1 MQASYLSG
9 MLVVLRPCCSFPY
22 YIDCTLSMSKIN
34 RSQKF
39 VTFDGITQN
48 IMSPDPR
55 SRAWV
60 EVDSKAIENNSRVLK
75 NFIGNDCLLMAVVK
89 ADGYGHGSETVAKA
103 ALIGGADSLGVATL
117 EEGIQLR
124 NSGLKC
130 QILILGNL
138 INAEELYSS
147 FCWDLIPTIS
157 GIREAIICNNIA
169 ENNHKKFV
177 IHLKV
182 DTGMTRLGCDC
193 NEVKELISKIDS
205 LENISLRGIY
215 SHLAMADKNLDKNTQ
230 SDFTQIQL
238 NRFEKVLK
246 ELGPR
251 NKLLCRHLANSAGT
265 LSDSRLHFDMVR
277 VGLGLYG
284 YFPLNDFES
293 DLKLKPALK
302 VKARVTLV
310 RDVEKGTGVGYGHF
324 FKTQR
329 KSKLA
334 VVAIGYADG
343 VSRNLSGKISASIDG
358 VLVPQVGAIAMDQMV
373 FDITDKPDI
382 KTGQVL
388 TLLGTDGEVCISPQ
402 IWSDLSGSI
411 PWEVLCSFRNR
422 LPRVVT

>member
-1 MQASYLSG
+1 
-9 MLVVLRPCCSFPY
+9 
-22 YIDCTLSMSKIN
+22 MSKIN
-34 RSQKF
+34 RSEKF
-39 VTFDGITQN
+39 VTFEGATKHLV
-48 IMSPDPR
+48 SSDPC

-60 EVDSKAIENNSRVLK
+60 EVDSQAIENNSRVLK
-75 NFIGNDCLLMAVVK
+75 KFIGKDCLLMAVVK
-89 ADGYGHGSETVAKA
+89 ADGYGHGAETVAKS

-124 NSGLKC
+124 NAGLNC

-138 INAEELYSS
+138 INAEELYAS

-177 IHLKV
+177 IHLKI
-182 DTGMTRLGCDC
+182 DTGMTRLGCNC
-193 NEVKELISKIDS
+193 HEVKELISKIDS
-205 LENISLRGIY
+205 LENLSLKGIY
-215 SHLAMADKNLDKNTQ
+215 SHLAIADKDLENSSQK
-230 SDFTQIQL
+230 SFTQIQL
-238 NRFEKVLK
+238 TRFEKALK
-246 ELGPR
+246 DLEPR

-265 LSDSRLHFDMVR
+265 LSDIRLHFDMVR
-277 VGLGLYG
+277 VGLSLYG
-284 YFPLNDFES
+284 YFPVDDFES
-293 DLKLKPALK
+293 NLRLKPAMK

-310 RDVEKGTGVGYGHF
+310 REVEKGIGVGYGHF

-343 VSRNLSGKISASIDG
+343 VSRNLSGKISASING
-358 VLVPQVGAIAMDQMV
+358 SLVPQVGAIAMDQMV
-373 FDITDKPDI
+373 FDITDNPDI

-402 IWSDLSGSI
+402 NWCDLSGSI

>member
-1 MQASYLSG
+1 MPSISN
-9 MLVVLRPCCSFPY
+9 
-22 YIDCTLSMSKIN
+22 IH
-34 RSQKF
+34 RSEKF
-39 VTFDGITQN
+39 VTFDGTTKNVIN
-48 IMSPDPR
+48 SDPC

-75 NFIGNDCLLMAVVK
+75 NFIGEDCLLMAVVK
-89 ADGYGHGSETVAKA
+89 ADGYGHGAETVAKA

-124 NSGLKC
+124 NTGLKC

-147 FCWDLIPTIS
+147 FYWDLIPTIS

-169 ENNHKKFV
+169 ENNHRNFS

-193 NEVKELISKIDS
+193 NEVEELISKIDS
-205 LENISLRGIY
+205 LQNISLDGIY
-215 SHLAMADKNLDKNTQ
+215 SHLAIADEDLENNTQ
-230 SDFTQIQL
+230 LSFTQIQL

-246 ELGPR
+246 GLGKR
-251 NKLLCRHLANSAGT
+251 NKILCRHLANSAGT
-265 LSDSRLHFDMVR
+265 LSDRRLHFDMVR
-277 VGLGLYG
+277 VGLSLYG
-284 YFPLNDFES
+284 YFPLNDFDS
-293 DLKLKPALK
+293 NLKLNPALK

-310 RDVEKGTGVGYGHF
+310 RDVEKGIGVGYGHL
-324 FKTQR
+324 FKTQK

-343 VSRNLSGKISASIDG
+343 VSRTLSGKISASIDG

-388 TLLGTDGEVCISPQ
+388 TLLGSDGKVCISPQ
-402 IWSDLSGSI
+402 DWCDLSGSI
-411 PWEVLCSFRNR
+411 QWEVLCGFRNR
-422 LPRVVT
+422 LPRIIT